1 VRFLEDVGQ
10 APRLTELINDV
21 YAVAESGMWVDGAQR
36 TTVEA
41 MRALIAAGEIVV
53 TDGGVVRVRR
63 LSADRGEFGMLAAD
77 PARRGEGIGRA
88 LVAFAEQHCA
98 PLGTM
103 QLELLVPR
111 DFKHPSK
118 VFLDEW
124 YRRLGYRVV
133 RRTRLAEFNPELE
146 PLLATP
152 CELLIYEKALP
163 AAA

>member
-1 VRFLEDVGQ
+1 MARI
-10 APRLTELINDV
+10 AELINEV
-21 YAVAESGMWVDGAQR
+21 YAVAEQGLWVDGAVR
-36 TTVEA
+36 TSVDGV
-41 MRALIAAGEIVV
+41 AGLTRDGEVAVAHLGDGVV
-53 TDGGVVRVRR
+53 GCVRVRR
-63 LSADRGEFGMLAAD
+63 LDAATGEFGMLAAD

-88 LVAFAEQHCA
+88 LVAFAERHCA

-111 DFKHPSK
+111 DWIHPSK
-118 VFLDEW
+118 ALLDAW

-133 RRTRLAEFNPELE
+133 RTTRLAEFNPELE

-152 CELLIYEKALP
+152 CELLIYEKALR